1 MYLEKKEP
9 EKHVRLGELFS
20 KSISSVLVPLNTFF
34 NKFFMQDYALR
45 RLLKFHPNASKPFS
59 Y

>member
-34 NKFFMQDYALR
+34 NIFFNA
-45 RLLKFHPNASKPFS
+45 RLCST
-59 Y
+59 